1 MSLPQITLRSLPDG
15 GYVVAERA
23 AFSTMAEAAAYFDK
37 LLARDRVQARVEEI
51 AREHHR
57 GTMAEVGAGA
67 NVGGRAAVDAAY
79 RRWVAPPLVAEGNG
93 CCDGA

>member
-1 MSLPQITLRSLPDG
+1 MSVPQITLRSLPDG

-57 GTMAEVGAGA
+57 GTMVETL
-67 NVGGRAAVDAAY
+67 
-79 RRWVAPPLVAEGNG
+79 PAEGNG
-93 CCDGA
+93 YCDGA

>member
-1 MSLPQITLRSLPDG
+1 MTLPQITLRSLPDG

-37 LLARDRVQARVEEI
+37 MLSQDRVQAKVEQI

-57 GTMAEVGAGA
+57 NTMAETV
-67 NVGGRAAVDAAY
+67 
-79 RRWVAPPLVAEGNG
+79 VAEGNG
-93 CCDGA
+93 YCDGA

>member
-1 MSLPQITLRSLPDG
+1 MSVPQITLRSLPDG

-37 LLARDRVQARVEEI
+37 LLGRDRVHARVEEI

-57 GTMAEVGAGA
+57 GTMAETAI
-67 NVGGRAAVDAAY
+67 
-79 RRWVAPPLVAEGNG
+79 AEGNG
-93 CCDGA
+93 YCDGA